1 MALKD
6 GHGGTKTDARSAA
19 GTAGNGADGM
29 EPQPRYFLA
38 RRLVGV
44 ATPREYLQTGLHGAL
59 LFGGPPL
66 AARILA
72 RLGKRQA
79 LHRLEQWW
87 ARSVLRALRV
97 RLDLD
102 GIEHVDPRAT
112 YVVAALHEGF
122 PDALAL
128 LQLPLRMRF
137 AVRDELYEWR
147 VLGPYLRDTGHIRV
161 SPEKGRRSYRRLLR
175 EARAVVAAGE
185 SVAIFPQG
193 TILGIETDF
202 LGGAFALARAL
213 DCPILPVAIS
223 GTHRVWE
230 HPYTPRLRFGEH
242 VSLRVLPPIRI
253 EHAGRAHLDSIR
265 IAVRRQL
272 KAAAF
277 EGSMAAPRHFVPA
290 RDGYWDGYAY
300 QIDPDFPELAAEI
313 ECHRRSAIN
322 LCRATYGSIEP
333 NQRKPGVDRSTARQ

>member
-1 MALKD
+1 MALED
-6 GHGGTKTDARSAA
+6 GQGGAKLDARNGA
-19 GTAGNGADGM
+19 GTPGGGMNGT
-29 EPQPRYFLA
+29 EPPPRYFLL
-38 RRLVGV
+38 RGLVGV
-44 ATPREYLQTGLHGAL
+44 ATAREYLRTGLDGAL
-59 LFGGPPL
+59 LFGAPPL
-66 AARILA
+66 AARLLA

-97 RLDLD
+97 RLDLA
-102 GIEHVDPRAT
+102 GVEHVDPAAT
-112 YVVAALHEGF
+112 YVVAVLHEGF
-122 PDALAL
+122 ADGPAL

-147 VLGPYLRDTGHIRV
+147 VLGPYLRDVGHIRV
-161 SPEKGRRSYRRLLR
+161 SPEQGRRSYRRLLR
-175 EARAVVAAGE
+175 EARTAVAAGE

-230 HPYTPRLRFGEH
+230 HPYTPRLRFGER

-253 EHAGRAHLDSIR
+253 EHAGRAYLDSVR

-272 KAAAF
+272 KAAALD
-277 EGSMAAPRHFVPA
+277 GTMVAPRHFVPA

-313 ECHRRSAIN
+313 GHHRRTSIKLCPATCISAE
-322 LCRATYGSIEP
+322 S
-333 NQRKPGVDRSTARQ
+333 NQRDRGIDMSDERP